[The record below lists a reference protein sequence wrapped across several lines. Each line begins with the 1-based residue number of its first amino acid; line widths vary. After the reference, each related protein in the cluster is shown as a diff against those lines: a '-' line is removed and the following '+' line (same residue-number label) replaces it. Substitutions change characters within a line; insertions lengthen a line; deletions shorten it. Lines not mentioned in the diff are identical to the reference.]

1 VDLLSGHA
9 FCAAY
14 VTTQKISNGKEQ
26 EKIEK
31 RDSVF
36 WFSKEYLLWRNRVVI
51 SRRFYFVNRFLLLLF
66 FSQCKNSIP
75 FFQEKTDREREKR
88 PVVGLQHNKTE
99 TWQREENIFK
109 YGS

>member
-31 RDSVF
+31 RDF
-36 WFSKEYLLWRNRVVI
+36 
-51 SRRFYFVNRFLLLLF
+51 RFLVFEGVSIVEESRSNFSTILLCQS
-66 FSQCKNSIP
+66 FSSSLIFLTVQKFHSFLSRKNG
-75 FFQEKTDREREKR
+75 QRARKTSCCWTTTQQNRNMAEGGK
-88 PVVGLQHNKTE
+88 H
-99 TWQREENIFK
+99 F
-109 YGS
+109 